1 MPSAIYKMK
10 LHPFGILHSD
20 RHRTFI
26 CFCRTFGIRN
36 IYDFILCTMHDA
48 HPAGVVLNFCK
59 GIHLHDIHCIATPQ
73 FHQSAA
79 ESIWYGMGLVF
90 GSFIGFTIG
99 YFRIRWLERHLDEHI
114 FCKGELFPAKNE
126 PRPSSLVYK
135 RETPKKRRRKKA

>member
-1 MPSAIYKMK
+1 MLFRKHMPSAIYKMK

-79 ESIWYGMGLVF
+79 ESIGNILRIKFYHHHF
-90 GSFIGFTIG
+90 SGSGVIRDTQC
-99 YFRIRWLERHLDEHI
+99 RIKQDKFFYRKVVLCCHQSRHKTALTASHQ
-114 FCKGELFPAKNE
+114 
-126 PRPSSLVYK
+126 
-135 RETPKKRRRKKA
+135 

>member
-1 MPSAIYKMK
+1 MVSDENHSCFAANSFNNFIAMTSCFSKHMPSAIYKMK
-10 LHPFGILHSD
+10 LHLHSD

-79 ESIWYGMGLVF
+79 ESIGNIL
-90 GSFIGFTIG
+90 
-99 YFRIRWLERHLDEHI
+99 RIK
-114 FCKGELFPAKNE
+114 FCHHHFPALA
-126 PRPSSLVYK
+126 SSGIHN
-135 RETPKKRRRKKA
+135 AG